1 MQKSLALAALLL
13 PFSGYGVTK
22 EEQIK
27 RLNKELAQCNKS
39 LESLGALIEQK
50 RGAMQL
56 DSNMAEVYT
65 KQLIRKEIKHREL
78 INNGA
83 FLSKDAQVKIEQDI
97 RRVNELMV
105 AEVSKSI
112 EQGKAPSVSVRELI
126 INEKELGIDSFD
138 SIKFLLIKV
147 LFAQM
152 ALRPLVIEYDGL
164 VQKITKI
171 NATLMELNK

>member
-1 MQKSLALAALLL
+1 
-13 PFSGYGVTK
+13 
-22 EEQIK
+22 
-27 RLNKELAQCNKS
+27 
-39 LESLGALIEQK
+39 
-50 RGAMQL
+50 
-56 DSNMAEVYT
+56 MAEVYT

-105 AEVSKSI
+105 AEFSKSI
-112 EQGKAPSVSVRELI
+112 EQGKTPSVSVRELI